1 MSVLLTWIKTNI
13 VLLWNA
19 ASLVSTTA
27 VTSALGFAFW
37 WSAARLFHT
46 EEVGLASAAIS
57 AMSLLGTI
65 CTLGLGTLLIGELP
79 RQPSR
84 VFSLTSA
91 ALLLVLGV
99 GTLVGIF
106 FALATPLLSSD
117 LSDLRDSTGIVL
129 FFGLGIGLTAVTMVL
144 DQALIGVLRGGL
156 QLQRNTWFAVAK
168 LVVLLMAGLLLRH
181 KNWFV
186 VYAAWV
192 IGSIYSLLSLGIYI
206 LRRKRAWS
214 REDLPQWTLLRKLGP
229 SALQHYALNMILQVP
244 DLTLPLLVT
253 VIISASANAG
263 FYVAAMLA
271 NFVFVVSNA
280 LTTALYATTA
290 TESSALGN
298 RSRLTLGVALLV
310 CCAANVVL
318 FIGARPLLLVFGHTY
333 ARDATWS
340 LRLLGMAAFPL
351 VIKSHYTALCRIQ
364 QRIVPALLPLA
375 ASAVLEIVVAAIGAH
390 LDGLVGLSLGWLLV
404 LLVEAA
410 FMFRPVYNMAS
421 PRSQQSAQSHDGKPV
436 YRIEGA
442 ISNNDTNEIN
452 LSQSKDR
459 IYPVHDSSDHI
470 TEEIGLWNTSDDI
483 AIDTT
488 DYIPASSK
496 EGTA

>member
-1 MSVLLTWIKTNI
+1 MSFYKWIKTNI

-46 EEVGLASAAIS
+46 EEVGLASAAVS
-57 AMSLLGTI
+57 AMTLLGTI

-79 RQPSR
+79 RQAGR
-84 VFSLTSA
+84 AFSLISA
-91 ALLLVLGV
+91 ALILVLGV
-99 GTLVGIF
+99 GMLVGGS

-117 LSDLRDSTGIVL
+117 LTALRDSAVTVAC
-129 FFGLGIGLTAVTMVL
+129 FGLGIGLTAVTMVL
-144 DQALIGVLRGGL
+144 DQALIGLLQGGL

-168 LVVLLMAGLLLRH
+168 LIALLLFGLLLRH
-181 KNWFV
+181 KNWFML
-186 VYAAWV
+186 YAAWV
-192 IGSIYSLLSLGIYI
+192 IGSVYSLLSLGVHV
-206 LRRKRAWS
+206 LRRKQVWS
-214 REDLPQWTLLRKLGP
+214 REDLPQWALLRKLGP

-271 NFVFVVSNA
+271 NFVFVVSNS

-290 TESSALGN
+290 TETTALGN

-318 FIGARPLLLVFGHTY
+318 FIGARPLLLIFGHTY

-364 QRIVPALLPLA
+364 QQIRPALLPLA
-375 ASAVLEIVVAAIGAH
+375 ASAVLEIIIAAIGAH
-390 LDGLVGLSLGWLLV
+390 MGGLIGLSLGWLLV
-404 LLVEAA
+404 LLVEAV
-410 FMFRPVYNMAS
+410 FMFRPVYNMAN
-421 PRSQQSAQSHDGKPV
+421 PYSQQPKEIRSSDATYHVDDSA
-436 YRIEGA
+436 
-442 ISNNDTNEIN
+442 NDFSGEIN
-452 LSQSKDR
+452 L
-459 IYPVHDSSDHI
+459 
-470 TEEIGLWNTSDDI
+470 WNTNDNQSID
-483 AIDTT
+483 AIDRVS
-488 DYIPASSK
+488 AAK
-496 EGTA
+496 EGTV